1 MMLKFATFISDIE
14 LPFYTSL
21 ASHKINHDKLDDSA
35 RRLLGL
41 YEIRPTDQP
50 DASCRLQIHGNSLT
64 VDELVTLRNSNV
76 DIHETDKHRSGYR
89 RDSVAQKV

>member
-1 MMLKFATFISDIE
+1 MLKFATLTSDIE

-41 YEIRPTDQP
+41 YEIRPTDSP
-50 DASCRLQIHGNSLT
+50 DASCRLQIHGNALT
-64 VDELVTLRNSNV
+64 AEGYVAFYLIGLRTL
-76 DIHETDKHRSGYR
+76 G
-89 RDSVAQKV
+89 